1 MIIPPDEGLA
11 SARGVVEEEEDMGD
25 DGRGCGGSVYAV
37 GGSWCGTVV
46 VWWGV
51 VWWGVVWLVW
61 CGEVWWGVVW
71 LVWCG
76 VVWCGVVW

>member
-37 GGSWCGTVV
+37 LEGLGVVLWWCGVV
-46 VWWGV
+46 R
-51 VWWGVVWLVW
+51 
-61 CGEVWWGVVW
+61 CGG
-71 LVWCG
+71 VWCG
-76 VVWCGVVW
+76 VVGVVW